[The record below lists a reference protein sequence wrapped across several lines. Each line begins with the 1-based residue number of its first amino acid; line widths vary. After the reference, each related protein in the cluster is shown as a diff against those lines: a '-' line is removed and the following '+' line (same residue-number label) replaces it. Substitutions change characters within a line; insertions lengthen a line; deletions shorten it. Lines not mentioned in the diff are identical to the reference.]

1 MKRPTIALAGL
12 CGVAL
17 LGCVG
22 CTHKTVIEDHRDSEP
37 ARVERERVEIHDHDR
52 DRMDSGRTYERRERE
67 ETVERR

>member
-22 CTHKTVIEDHRDSEP
+22 CTHKTVIEDHRDSQP
-37 ARVERERVEIHDHDR
+37 AVIERDRVEVHHDDVDR
-52 DRMDSGRTYERRERE
+52 DVDRGRTTYEHREYTTERR
-67 ETVERR
+67 